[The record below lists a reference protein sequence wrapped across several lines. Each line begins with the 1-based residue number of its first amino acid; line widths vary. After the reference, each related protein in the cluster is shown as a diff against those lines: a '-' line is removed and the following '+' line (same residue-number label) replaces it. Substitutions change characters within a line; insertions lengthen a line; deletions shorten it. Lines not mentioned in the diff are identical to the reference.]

1 MVILSTPQKPVLL
14 NRIYLQMFS
23 NTNHLPAKSLIIHF
37 PYKFLSEIIIEAS
50 LLSSLTAPKIIIAES
65 ECDIGF

>member
-1 MVILSTPQKPVLL
+1 
-14 NRIYLQMFS
+14 MFS